1 MSAEVN
7 IVVIHSVYYTVH
19 ICKILKL
26 NTFSEENVQLQ
37 KVMTSIIDEAGARMK
52 EEMENIKQQYNK
64 KLEILLHDMKRI
76 EDVGNYILLY
86 LAPT

>member
-1 MSAEVN
+1 MQYLCATWT
-7 IVVIHSVYYTVH
+7 HTVDITLH
-19 ICKILKL
+19 VCKIVKL
-26 NTFSEENVQLQ
+26 DTFAEENIQLQ
-37 KVMTSIIDEAGARMK
+37 KMIASIIDEAGARVK

-76 EDVGNYILLY
+76 EEVGNYILLY

>member
-1 MSAEVN
+1 MH
-7 IVVIHSVYYTVH
+7 IRKTV
-19 ICKILKL
+19 KL
-26 NTFSEENVQLQ
+26 DTFSEENIQLQ
-37 KVMTSIIDEAGARMK
+37 KMMASIIDEAGARVK

-86 LAPT
+86 LVPT